1 MKDESYIGQ
10 DRREEKVFAY
20 KSVQAHRI
28 FLAALSIQR
37 YDNLLIY
44 RPELTSDHTI
54 NSVFSVRILPGP
66 PVNVLVALN
75 YSRSL
80 IHKYRVIETFFL
92 SSSNFP
98 VLQSGPA
105 TDSALQMTL
114 SSGIGPFVYCVYHF
128 LLPQEPA
135 VLTSQEPQTL
145 CSNPERE
152 YSELLILFR
161 LFSFAGLN
169 IFIQQCSCFTS

>member
-66 PVNVLVALN
+66 PVNVVLVA
-75 YSRSL
+75 
-80 IHKYRVIETFFL
+80 
-92 SSSNFP
+92 SSSIFTVTYP
-98 VLQSGPA
+98 GVPPHSCRFSKLWIFSKK
-105 TDSALQMTL
+105 SL
-114 SSGIGPFVYCVYHF
+114 
-128 LLPQEPA
+128 
-135 VLTSQEPQTL
+135 
-145 CSNPERE
+145 
-152 YSELLILFR
+152 
-161 LFSFAGLN
+161 SFAEIHTKTVLSN
-169 IFIQQCSCFTS
+169 